1 MVNPALSPCANAQ
14 FKTKGF
20 VRTGLALSGEAL
32 SAIRDVYRAM
42 PQSES
47 NWSYFRSNVDAK
59 LGDRGRLKRFLG
71 PLIPRRQATQ
81 THARIYTKSIY
92 GSTAMLP
99 MVLHQLRTQGLQDYL
114 ADMSFLTAH
123 DILLEGTKD
132 DHSFGFHHDGLGWDI
147 SFQTGDDVTIYVA
160 MQDLNSVT
168 GGRLSVARHPEDSVL
183 LEERNRE
190 ILSMARYFR
199 EQGADLRHGRVT
211 KEGAENCRRRR
222 HIADAYHKLVNNWSQ
237 LTIAHRGKI

>member
-14 FKTKGF
+14 FKAQGF
-20 VRTGLALSGEAL
+20 VRTGLALPGEAL
-32 SAIRDVYRAM
+32 GAIRDVYRAM
-42 PQSES
+42 PTSAS
-47 NWSYFRSNVDAK
+47 NWYYFRSNVDAK
-59 LGDRGRLKRFLG
+59 LGARGRLKRFLG
-71 PLIPRRQATQ
+71 PLIPRRKATQ
-81 THARIYTKSIY
+81 PNARIYTKSIY